1 MEFIHAIFNAIG
13 DGTWGWSLIP
23 FLVVL
28 GCFFTLASGLV
39 QFRFFGRMFRVLF
52 PGGQPEAGGHVSSRE
67 ALLVSVG
74 GRVGGGN
81 IAGVAVAITLGG
93 PGRCVL
99 DVDDRADR
107 HGDQSVRML
116 AGPAL
121 QAHGRERHLSRRP
134 GPIHPSRSRQAV
146 QLAGNDLRGLFD
158 RGLRAGL
165 QRLPGQHRGRRG
177 PGQPGHRPALDRCSG
192 SRS

>member
-1 MEFIHAIFNAIG
+1 MSFLEGIFNAIG

-28 GCFFTLASGLV
+28 GTFFTLASGLV

-52 PGGQPEAGGHVSSRE
+52 PGGQVEPGQHVSSRE

-93 PGRCVL
+93 PGAVFWMWAIALIGMCTSLVECT
-99 DVDDRADR
+99 
-107 HGDQSVRML
+107 L
-116 AGPAL
+116 A
-121 QAHGRERHLSRRP
+121 Q
-134 GPIHPSRSRQAV
+134 I
-146 QLAGNDLRGLFD
+146 
-158 RGLRAGL
+158 
-165 QRLPGQHRGRRG
+165 
-177 PGQPGHRPALDRCSG
+177 
-192 SRS
+192 